1 MLRFECRSLSAEAVH
16 AALRNG
22 KTNSTKLIRPC
33 FAMDP
38 PRMAALRAQAASLAS
53 IADEV
58 RFRCSL
64 HSCVLFPAPASGIRG
79 ADEGQESGGSG
90 PLMTAFGR
98 IANGSR
104 GDVG

>member
-58 RFRCSL
+58 RFKAQRVFSTLLRAIPGTC
-64 HSCVLFPAPASGIRG
+64 IW
-79 ADEGQESGGSG
+79 
-90 PLMTAFGR
+90 
-98 IANGSR
+98 N
-104 GDVG
+104 